1 MRACVFVC
9 MCVRA
14 RDMYER
20 LAQPTHKHVCLH
32 LPVRIYTESAIEFLQ
47 VDLQDSVC
55 RFVWV

>member
-1 MRACVFVC
+1 MCVCVFVC
-9 MCVRA
+9 MCVCV
-14 RDMYER
+14 RDVR

-32 LPVRIYTESAIEFLQ
+32 VPVRIYTESAIEFLQ